1 VLGISAMLGGIA
13 LFLVLHTPAQLAH
26 EAMELTAEK
35 AEAIGEI
42 TAYSL
47 VAAVLFD
54 DTTFMETVITGT
66 RQDRDIVYVVAED
79 ANGRVLASSDLAFA
93 RAVGYRDTDERDPSA
108 TSEVYRI
115 IESIRHEDL
124 TIGRVYLGLSL
135 AALHARVARSRRDIT
150 TLIGMLM
157 VAAII
162 GAFALGS
169 VVTRPLARMAAVA
182 RRVSIG
188 DLHQRVGI
196 DSADE
201 VGTLARAFDTMVEKV
216 ETAYGELQGLNRGLE
231 ARVAERTVELREAY
245 DEQLRAESA
254 ALRSERRFR
263 AMFESAPVGI
273 TLIDRDFRLIEV
285 NPAFQAM
292 WRGPRDLLVGRRIDE
307 LCEPS
312 ADEGAVQALLD
323 LMAGTLDRMH
333 AEILCHPLEGPDVW
347 GHAAVSAVHGDDGQI
362 QFLLATIE
370 NVTHEKELAEQ
381 LRQSQ
386 KLEAIGRLA
395 GGVAHDFNNLLTT
408 INGLTDLMLSDLR
421 GAEHLRNDIVE
432 VGHAGERAANLTR
445 QLLAFSRR
453 QVLQPRVM
461 DLNGTINEMGAML
474 RRLIGENIELE
485 LHLEEHVPHVKADP
499 GQIGQV
505 IMNLVVNAR
514 DAMPLG
520 GRLTIETALTEID
533 DALAT
538 RYDMGRGPAVF
549 VRVADSGHG
558 MDAETMRRIF
568 EPFFTTKEVGKG
580 TGLGLATVYGIVK
593 QTGGGISVESEV
605 GNGTAFKIL
614 FPAVDG
620 KEEAAEERVTV
631 ASTGGTET
639 IMLVEDEEAVR
650 ALAARVLRRS
660 GFTVIEYDSPDAALN
675 CIASDTHFDAILTDV
690 IMPGMSGP
698 DLVIRLRRR
707 QADLRVL
714 YMSGYPRE
722 EVGHLGPVEGD
733 FGFIQKPMSPAA
745 LVTAVRAVLDGV
757 AVAA

>member
-1 VLGISAMLGGIA
+1 
-13 LFLVLHTPAQLAH
+13 
-26 EAMELTAEK
+26 
-35 AEAIGEI
+35 
-42 TAYSL
+42 
-47 VAAVLFD
+47 
-54 DTTFMETVITGT
+54 
-66 RQDRDIVYVVAED
+66 
-79 ANGRVLASSDLAFA
+79 
-93 RAVGYRDTDERDPSA
+93 
-108 TSEVYRI
+108 
-115 IESIRHEDL
+115 
-124 TIGRVYLGLSL
+124 
-135 AALHARVARSRRDIT
+135 
-150 TLIGMLM
+150 
-157 VAAII
+157 
-162 GAFALGS
+162 
-169 VVTRPLARMAAVA
+169 
-182 RRVSIG
+182 
-188 DLHQRVGI
+188 
-196 DSADE
+196 
-201 VGTLARAFDTMVEKV
+201 
-216 ETAYGELQGLNRGLE
+216 
-231 ARVAERTVELREAY
+231 
-245 DEQLRAESA
+245 
-254 ALRSERRFR
+254 
-263 AMFESAPVGI
+263 
-273 TLIDRDFRLIEV
+273 
-285 NPAFQAM
+285 
-292 WRGPRDLLVGRRIDE
+292 
-307 LCEPS
+307 
-312 ADEGAVQALLD
+312 
-323 LMAGTLDRMH
+323 
-333 AEILCHPLEGPDVW
+333 
-347 GHAAVSAVHGDDGQI
+347 
-362 QFLLATIE
+362 
-370 NVTHEKELAEQ
+370 
-381 LRQSQ
+381 
-386 KLEAIGRLA
+386 
-395 GGVAHDFNNLLTT
+395 
-408 INGLTDLMLSDLR
+408 
-421 GAEHLRNDIVE
+421 
-432 VGHAGERAANLTR
+432 
-445 QLLAFSRR
+445 
-453 QVLQPRVM
+453 M

-698 DLVIRLRRR
+698 DLVTRLRRR